1 MGAFT
6 RTPSAALSRRP
17 LETLRPNPAPG
28 RLRQAVFDFDG
39 TLSLVRTGW
48 QQVMAEQ
55 MAAALRATPG
65 LQAAGY
71 DEARLRALTDEA
83 IYGLAG
89 RPTNVQMEWLAET
102 VREAGGTPLS
112 AEAYKTEYLELLA
125 ARVHHLAD
133 LRAGRVPA
141 GDLRVP
147 GALEFISAL
156 AARGITCS
164 IASGTDEQGVRDEA
178 DALGFTASIREIRGA
193 RSDGLDAKRVL
204 IDRLTAEHHLAPGE
218 LAAFG
223 DGRMEMVC
231 ARSAG
236 GLAVGVASNEFERRG
251 INEQKR
257 GVLIAAGADAIIPDF
272 SDSTALMDYL
282 FPAG

>member
-1 MGAFT
+1 M
-6 RTPSAALSRRP
+6 
-17 LETLRPNPAPG
+17 EILRPNPAPG

-48 QQVMAEQ
+48 QQVMADQ
-55 MAAALRATPG
+55 MATALRATPG
-65 LQAAGY
+65 VQAASY
-71 DEARLRALTDEA
+71 DEARLQALTHEA

-89 RPTNVQMEWLAET
+89 RPTIVQMEWLAET
-102 VREAGGTPLS
+102 VREAGGSPLP
-112 AEAYKTEYLELLA
+112 AEAYKTQYQELLS

-141 GDLRVP
+141 AELRVP
-147 GALEFISAL
+147 GSLELVSAL
-156 AARGITCS
+156 ASRGVACS
-164 IASGTDEQGVRDEA
+164 IASGTDEGAVREEA
-178 DALGFTASIREIRGA
+178 EALGFTAFITEIRGA
-193 RSDGLDAKRVL
+193 RGDGLDAKRVL
-204 IDRLTAEHHLAPGE
+204 IDRLTAEHRLAAGE

-223 DGRMEMVC
+223 DGRMEMLV
-231 ARSAG
+231 ARAAG
-236 GLAVGVASNEFERRG
+236 GLAVGVASNEFERQG

-272 SDSTALMDYL
+272 SPAIALLDYL

>member
-1 MGAFT
+1 M
-6 RTPSAALSRRP
+6 
-17 LETLRPNPAPG
+17 EILRPNPAPG

-48 QQVMAEQ
+48 QQVMADQ

-71 DEARLRALTDEA
+71 DEARLQALTHEA

-89 RPTNVQMEWLAET
+89 RPTIVQMEWLAET
-102 VREAGGTPLS
+102 VREAGGTPLP
-112 AEAYKTEYLELLA
+112 AEAYKTEYLALLA

-133 LRAGRVPA
+133 LRAGLVPA

-147 GALEFISAL
+147 GALEFVAAL
-156 AARGITCS
+156 AARGVACS
-164 IASGTDEQGVRDEA
+164 IASGTDESGVREEA
-178 DALGFTASIREIRGA
+178 ETLGFTQYIREIRGA
-193 RSDGLDAKRVL
+193 RGDGLDAKRVL
-204 IDRLTAEHHLAPGE
+204 IDRLTAELHLAPGE

-236 GLAVGVASNEFERRG
+236 GLAVGVASNEFERQG
-251 INEQKR
+251 LNEQKR
-257 GVLIAAGADAIIPDF
+257 GVLIAAGADAILPDF
-272 SDSTALMDYL
+272 SEPTALMDYL

>member
-1 MGAFT
+1 
-6 RTPSAALSRRP
+6 
-17 LETLRPNPAPG
+17 LEILRPNPAPG

-48 QQVMAEQ
+48 QQVMADQ

-65 LQAAGY
+65 IQAADY
-71 DEARLRALTDEA
+71 DEARLQTLTHEA

-89 RPTNVQMEWLAET
+89 RPTIIQMEWLVET
-102 VREAGGTPLS
+102 VREAGGDPLP
-112 AEAYKTEYLELLA
+112 AEAYKAEYLALLS

-133 LRAGRVPA
+133 LRAGLVPA

-147 GALEFISAL
+147 GSLEFVSAL
-156 AARGITCS
+156 AARGVSCV
-164 IASGTDEQGVRDEA
+164 IASGTDERGVCEEA
-178 DALGFTASIREIRGA
+178 EALGFAPYIAEIRGA
-193 RSDGLDAKRVL
+193 RGDGLDAKRVL

-218 LAAFG
+218 LAALG
-223 DGRMEMVC
+223 DGRMEMLC
-231 ARSAG
+231 ARAAG
-236 GLAVGVASNEFERRG
+236 GVAVGVASNEHERQG
-251 INEQKR
+251 VNEQKR

-272 SDSTALMDYL
+272 SDLSALMDYF